1 MNTTSPSRS
10 GRVPL
15 FLVLLAALAAGLGLW
30 AGQKFFLGSGTPLPE
45 TRTTRLLDPPRI
57 LPEFSLQT
65 INGGTLASA
74 DLKGRFTLVFLGF
87 THCPDVC
94 PMTLLELAQAEKRW
108 QQALPEAQHPRI
120 LLVSVDPER
129 DNPELLNQYATHFSP
144 TILSGTSDVESLTR
158 LAKSLSMVF
167 AKTPLGPEPQNYTI
181 DHTSWV
187 AVLDPDAHLA
197 GFIRPP
203 LDPEAIAQDLQT
215 LVEAR

>member
-1 MNTTSPSRS
+1 MNTTSPPRS

-30 AGQKFFLGSGTPLPE
+30 AGQKFFLGSGAPLPE

-65 INGGTLASA
+65 ANGGTLASA

-167 AKTPLGPEPQNYTI
+167 AKTPLGPEPHNYTI

>member
-1 MNTTSPSRS
+1 MNTTSPPRS

-15 FLVLLAALAAGLGLW
+15 ILVLLAALAAGLGLW